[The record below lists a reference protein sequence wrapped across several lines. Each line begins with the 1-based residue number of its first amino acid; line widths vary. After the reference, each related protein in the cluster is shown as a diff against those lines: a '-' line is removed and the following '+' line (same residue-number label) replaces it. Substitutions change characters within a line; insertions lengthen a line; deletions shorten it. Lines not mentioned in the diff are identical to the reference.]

1 MRKKT
6 SKSNAIAKVKLPKAV
21 GSPLKKQATG
31 GPGIFSNFESA
42 KFSNKRSWIWSSW
55 PTDFK
60 KTMTVFDRLETT
72 RKMRW
77 LELNAGLIR
86 QVLSDMCIYSVGDGI
101 KPQARSGD
109 IIWDSRAENYFRDWG
124 SKSCDITGRFS
135 FYEIQHICCR
145 LMDRD

>member
-1 MRKKT
+1 MASKKSIGK
-6 SKSNAIAKVKLPKAV
+6 SKASKGVGPK
-21 GSPLKKQATG
+21 LKKQATG

-77 LELNAGLIR
+77 MELNAGVVREILAN
-86 QVLSDMCIYSVGDGI
+86 MAMYAVGSGI
-101 KPQARSGD
+101 KPKARTGD
-109 IIWDSRAENYFRDWG
+109 AMLDKKYEDAFEEWASIP
-124 SKSCDITGRFS
+124 CDITGRFN
-135 FYEIQHICCR
+135 FYELQHIIAR
-145 LMDRD
+145 LVYRDG